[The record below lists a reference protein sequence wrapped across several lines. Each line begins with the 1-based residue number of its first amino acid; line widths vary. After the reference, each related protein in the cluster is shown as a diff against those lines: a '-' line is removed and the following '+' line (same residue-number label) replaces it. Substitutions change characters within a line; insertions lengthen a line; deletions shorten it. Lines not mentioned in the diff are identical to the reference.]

1 MQFNILEILSYAVVF
16 ITILTMV
23 FGVIAYSFYKIREV
37 RRKRRKDNQMTLKYQ
52 KEQFLYFEEKE
63 LL

>member
-1 MQFNILEILSYAVVF
+1 MQFNMLEILSYAVVF
-16 ITILTMV
+16 ITVLTMV

-37 RRKRRKDNQMTLKYQ
+37 KRKKRQDGQIMLKHQ
-52 KEQFLYFEEKE
+52 KKKYLYFEEKG

>member
-16 ITILTMV
+16 ITILTMI
-23 FGVIAYSFYKIREV
+23 FGVVAYSFYKIREA
-37 RRKRRKDNQMTLKYQ
+37 RRKRRKDNQITLKYQ
-52 KEQFLYFEEKE
+52 KEKYLYFEEKG